1 MDKNELRQRLEQVA
15 ELKDIKPPR
24 TANYRPAIEYITE
37 VDELGEE
44 YQVPVEIT
52 ENPTLGFQ
60 LVKLKDQHRVC
71 ELGCGEIVTNQVIEK
86 RYGQTPKSH
95 WKTRCKNCDCYLTP
109 DGLGFIK
116 GGHQIQHAYMKY
128 FNMVNGKSKSKIETL
143 PKETP
148 RITETNEYTE
158 TTTNDS
164 VIRRYK

>member
-24 TANYRPAIEYITE
+24 TCNYRPAIEYITE
-37 VDELGEE
+37 VDEDGEE

-71 ELGCGEIVTNQVIEK
+71 ELGCGDIVTNQVIEK
-86 RYGQTPKSH
+86 RHGQTPKSH
-95 WKTRCKNCDCYLTP
+95 WKTRCKNCDHYVSP

-128 FNMVNGKSKSKIETL
+128 FNGQKPTLDEKKIET
-143 PKETP
+143 PAGP
-148 RITETNEYTE
+148 ARVTETEDYTE